1 MVLGIVCCFLIAFV
15 ELLFLSRAIRRHL
28 FYNGSIIAVV
38 TIIYISYGGTCFSPI
53 VSIFRFVNYDGKDVE
68 KPDFFTPAQRSRM
81 VHEVLLRTKHNP
93 NTDHFGEF

>member
-1 MVLGIVCCFLIAFV
+1 MVVHFL
-15 ELLFLSRAIRRHL
+15 
-28 FYNGSIIAVV
+28 
-38 TIIYISYGGTCFSPI
+38 SPI

-93 NTDHFGEF
+93 NTDHFGEFWGIFDLFLD

>member
-38 TIIYISYGGTCFSPI
+38 AIIFPMVVHFLLPI
-53 VSIFRFVNYDGKDVE
+53 VYMFRFVNYDGKDVE